1 MKFTAVDALAL
12 TLILNAGPLAAHE
25 WYSGLKNPLG
35 LSCCNDRDCHP
46 VEHRY
51 SPGNGHEV
59 EVQGEWVP
67 VNPRIILPQ
76 SSPDGLVHACYL
88 PVVSTLPFGFK
99 TDLTLRCVI
108 LGGMS

>member
-1 MKFTAVDALAL
+1 MKLIAVDALAL

-59 EVQGEWVP
+59 EVQGE
-67 VNPRIILPQ
+67 
-76 SSPDGLVHACYL
+76 
-88 PVVSTLPFGFK
+88 
-99 TDLTLRCVI
+99 
-108 LGGMS
+108 